1 MRFLV
6 VYCHPV
12 PESFTA
18 AVRDR
23 VVGALRDGGHT
34 VDLLDLYADGFDPR
48 LGADEWSPDTP
59 GAEDRPDM
67 APYVAR
73 LKAADGLVLVYP
85 TWFGGVPAMFKGW
98 LDRVWVEHVVFTK
111 VAGSNRP
118 RARLQNVRR
127 LVVVTTYG
135 SSRWINAIEGEP
147 GKRLVL
153 RWLRV
158 LCHPLARSRWIA
170 LYGMDSSDEAAR
182 VAFLARVER
191 TLRTIA

>member
-1 MRFLV
+1 
-6 VYCHPV
+6 
-12 PESFTA
+12 
-18 AVRDR
+18 
-23 VVGALRDGGHT
+23 
-34 VDLLDLYADGFDPR
+34 
-48 LGADEWSPDTP
+48 
-59 GAEDRPDM
+59 
-67 APYVAR
+67 
-73 LKAADGLVLVYP
+73 
-85 TWFGGVPAMFKGW
+85 
-98 LDRVWVEHVVFTK
+98 